1 MTLCWLCNSL
11 ADNICLELS
20 SQWTELLSPSSV
32 SSPVLLVLTSV
43 LLFELWVI
51 VDSDT
56 VRSVTLPVTSSEVKM
71 SVVEEIREQRSSSAP
86 RLLLSRDMRPG
97 EERELNQWEDDT
109 TPIIARLTYQESLC
123 DPRHRDGI
131 RHTVLLVLPGQNI
144 YRNFLLVSPPQ
155 IVILKT
161 RGSDCRTLLVSAL
174 TLRLLLCWVLLLPM
188 VFCLLR
194 AAALCWFLVR

>member
-1 MTLCWLCNSL
+1 M
-11 ADNICLELS
+11 
-20 SQWTELLSPSSV
+20 

-97 EERELNQWEDDT
+97 EERELNQ
-109 TPIIARLTYQESLC
+109 
-123 DPRHRDGI
+123 
-131 RHTVLLVLPGQNI
+131 
-144 YRNFLLVSPPQ
+144 
-155 IVILKT
+155 
-161 RGSDCRTLLVSAL
+161 
-174 TLRLLLCWVLLLPM
+174 
-188 VFCLLR
+188 
-194 AAALCWFLVR
+194 